1 MDIAMTLLI
10 IALCLLAEGFFS
22 GSEIGIVSADQIKLR
37 HLAAKGSKGAKL
49 ALKMLEKPEWLL
61 STTLVGTNISVVTNT
76 TMVTA
81 LMLHLFGENGSWL
94 AVVMAAPLIWIF
106 GEIVPKSVFQQ
117 RADTLTP
124 IVIFALKFCSY
135 LFYPILFVFSL
146 LTRLL
151 TKLAGGDQMNPFTMR
166 EEIVTMLHM
175 PAVADGDIQPVEQQM
190 IRRMFNFSETTV
202 QEVMMPLID
211 VVGVEKS
218 ITCGEAKKISA
229 ECSHIRLPVYEERVD
244 RVIGILHTLDLLD
257 VDPDQPISDHIRP
270 AYYVPAA
277 KSIKDL
283 LLELRREGTVV
294 AVVIDE
300 FGGAEGIATIEDIME
315 EVVEELEDEHDTAGE
330 PDQFIQKI
338 AERDYIVNARIELDE
353 LCEKLQIELPQGN
366 YVTLAGLVLEKTRS
380 VPSRGT
386 IIKEQGV
393 TLTVHKSSARAVR
406 EVRVHW

>member
-10 IALCLLAEGFFS
+10 IVLCLLAEGFFS

-94 AVVMAAPLIWIF
+94 AVVLAAPLIWIF

-124 IVIFALKFCSY
+124 IVIFVLKFCSY
-135 LFYPILFVFSL
+135 LFYPILLVFSL

-218 ITCGEAKKISA
+218 TSCGEAKKISA
-229 ECSHIRLPVYEERVD
+229 ECSHIRLPVYEKRVD

-257 VDPDQPISDHIRP
+257 VDPDQPISDYIRP

-283 LLELRREGTVV
+283 MLELRREGTVV
-294 AVVIDE
+294 AIVIDE

-315 EVVEELEDEHDTAGE
+315 EVVEELEDEHDTAEE

-353 LCEKLQIELPQGN
+353 LCEKLQIELPLGN
-366 YVTLAGLVLEKTRS
+366 YVTLAGLILEKTRS